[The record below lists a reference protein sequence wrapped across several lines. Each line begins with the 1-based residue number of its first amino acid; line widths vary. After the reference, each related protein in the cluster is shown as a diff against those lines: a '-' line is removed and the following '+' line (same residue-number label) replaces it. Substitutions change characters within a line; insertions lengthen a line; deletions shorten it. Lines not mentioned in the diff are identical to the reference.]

1 MKMTFLDS
9 DKISKAGAIGFILW
23 IFSLYGTLFIYVLIV
38 LLLIF
43 LFRKVPF
50 EINDKRTLESNV
62 YVSPVSGVVKNIYKS
77 ELKCFIEVKIGPLNE
92 YGIYLPLGTTI
103 SSTNFDKSQSLV
115 EFNFKDQ
122 ALRLS
127 FNSLTSYFPC
137 KLFIE
142 SGDRGS
148 LGANI
153 GYLPFGGKTVIELP
167 KDSKVLVKEGDQVKS
182 FQTLLAKIG

>member
-1 MKMTFLDS
+1 MKLTFLDS
-9 DKISKAGAIGFILW
+9 TKLSKAGAIGFILW
-23 IFSLYGTLFIYVLIV
+23 IFSFYGVLFLWVIFVLF
-38 LLLIF
+38 LFF

-50 EINDKRTLESNV
+50 EITDKRTLESNV
-62 YVSPVSGVVKNIYKS
+62 YVSPVSGTVKNIYKS
-77 ELKCFIEVKIGPLNE
+77 DLKCFVEVRVGFLNE
-92 YGIYLPLGTTI
+92 YGIYLPLSTAI

-115 EFNFKDQ
+115 EFSFKGQ

-127 FNSLTSYFPC
+127 FSSLTSFFSC
-137 KLFIE
+137 RLFVE

-167 KDSKVLVKEGDQVKS
+167 KDSEILIKEGDKVKS